1 MRYFFT
7 YLKDKS
13 KKLIPFL
20 IFFSIFFISFLL
32 YNIDLRAVI
41 YPFFVCIFLYIVY
54 IALFDF
60 RRSKR
65 RHDTLM
71 FISEN
76 INALPDA
83 LIKPQNCCEDDLVN
97 VINSLLEEIKTI
109 KTEYDESLNDT
120 IEYYTVWAH
129 QIKTPISA
137 MRLTLQNEDSELSR
151 KLMLDLLHIDQYADM
166 VMTYLRTTD
175 GANDYVI
182 KEFDLENVTR
192 EAAKKFSGEFIAR
205 KLRLIYD
212 VPQGIR
218 VLSDEKWLMFV
229 IEQVL
234 SNALKYTKEGYIKIS
249 VEDPLTLAISDT
261 GIGISKSDLPR
272 IFEKGYTGYNG
283 RTDKKASGIGLYLC
297 ARIMKNLGHRI
308 SAESNEHGTSIK
320 LDLYREK
327 SF

>member
-13 KKLIPFL
+13 KKLIPFF

-60 RRSKR
+60 RRSKK

-175 GANDYVI
+175 SANDYVI

-212 VPQGIR
+212 VPHGIR

-229 IEQVL
+229 IEQIL

-249 VEDPLTLAISDT
+249 VEEPLTLVISDT

-297 ARIMKNLGHRI
+297 ARIMKNLGHRVK
-308 SAESNEHGTSIK
+308 AESNEHGTLIK
-320 LDLYREK
+320 LYLYREK

>member
-7 YLKDKS
+7 YLKDRS

-20 IFFSIFFISFLL
+20 IFFSVFFISFLL
-32 YNIDLRAVI
+32 YDIDLRAVV
-41 YPFFVCIFLYIVY
+41 YPFFVCIFLYAVY
-54 IALFDF
+54 VALFDF
-60 RRSKR
+60 RKAKK

-76 INALPDA
+76 TGALPDA
-83 LIKPQNCCEDDLVN
+83 LVKPLDADEEDLIN
-97 VINSLLEEIKTI
+97 VINSLLEDIKTI
-109 KTEYDESLNDT
+109 KTDYFKSLNDT
-120 IEYYTVWAH
+120 MEYYTVWAH

-205 KLRLIYD
+205 KLRLVYD
-212 VPQGIR
+212 IPGGIK

-234 SNALKYTKEGYIKIS
+234 SNALKYTKEGYIKMS
-249 VEDPLTLAISDT
+249 VEKPLTLVISDT
-261 GIGISKSDLPR
+261 GIGISRSDLPR
-272 IFEKGYTGYNG
+272 VFEKGYTGCNG

-297 ARIMKNLGHRI
+297 ARILKNLGHGI
-308 SAESNEHGTSIK
+308 KAESDERGTSVKI
-320 LDLYREK
+320 DLYREK
-327 SF
+327 RF

>member
-60 RRSKR
+60 RRSKK

-120 IEYYTVWAH
+120 IEYF
-129 QIKTPISA
+129 ISGP
-137 MRLTLQNEDSELSR
+137 N
-151 KLMLDLLHIDQYADM
+151 
-166 VMTYLRTTD
+166 
-175 GANDYVI
+175 
-182 KEFDLENVTR
+182 
-192 EAAKKFSGEFIAR
+192 
-205 KLRLIYD
+205 
-212 VPQGIR
+212 R
-218 VLSDEKWLMFV
+218 VLVKQKICFFKKNNIVQVQEK
-229 IEQVL
+229 
-234 SNALKYTKEGYIKIS
+234 
-249 VEDPLTLAISDT
+249 TLH
-261 GIGISKSDLPR
+261 P
-272 IFEKGYTGYNG
+272 FF
-283 RTDKKASGIGLYLC
+283 KK
-297 ARIMKNLGHRI
+297 N
-308 SAESNEHGTSIK
+308 
-320 LDLYREK
+320 
-327 SF
+327 